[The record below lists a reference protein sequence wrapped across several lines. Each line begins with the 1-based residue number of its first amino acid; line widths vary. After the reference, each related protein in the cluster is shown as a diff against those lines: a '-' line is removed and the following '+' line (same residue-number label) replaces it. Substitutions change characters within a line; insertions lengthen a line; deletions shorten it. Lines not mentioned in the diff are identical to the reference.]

1 MAPSS
6 CDPSLG
12 SRMDR
17 AAWEP
22 RPHGQQ
28 RALPPSC
35 WPPPL
40 QACRSKPVCR
50 DPRLFYGLVQLGGPT
65 AFSPMWFLSQTL
77 QKAPVPSISALMDR
91 LTVLLP
97 GGETCFYSRALF
109 WCLYTQPKGACGPAV
124 RFLVNKREQG
134 QPTASTCVE
143 TGVGTG
149 AHRRVRVPLPCPFLR
164 TKHSSWQTGPFPAGT
179 R

>member
-22 RPHGQQ
+22 QPHGQQ
-28 RALPPSC
+28 RALPLSC
-35 WPPPL
+35 WPPPPL
-40 QACRSKPVCR
+40 QACRSKPECR
-50 DPRLFYGLVQLGGPT
+50 NPRLFYRLVKLGGPT
-65 AFSPMWFLSQTL
+65 AFSHMWFLSQTL
-77 QKAPVPSISALMDR
+77 QKAPIPSISALMDR

-97 GGETCFYSRALF
+97 GGGTCFYSRALF
-109 WCLYTQPKGACGPAV
+109 SCLYTQPKGACGPAV
-124 RFLVNKREQG
+124 RFLVSKREQG

-143 TGVGTG
+143 TGAGTG
-149 AHRRVRVPLPCPFLR
+149 AHRHIRVPLPCPFLR
-164 TKHSSWQTGPFPAGT
+164 PKPS
-179 R
+179 